1 MYLSDRPRLDKGPAR
16 GAGSSDTRGRVARTV
31 VLLGVVSM
39 LTDISSEATNSVLP
53 VYLTLGLGLSPVA
66 YGVVDG
72 IYQGASV
79 AVRLLGGWLA
89 DRADRPKPVA
99 LVGYGIS
106 AAARVVFLSV
116 SSLAG
121 ITACLGV
128 DRVGKGLRTAPRD
141 ALIAASS
148 DPSRLGRSFG
158 VHRALDTTGA
168 VLGPCVAFV
177 VLVTLPGDYTSVF
190 VISCAAAF
198 LGLAVLVL
206 LVPDLRPS
214 RLSAPSDRV
223 ARPSLRLLADRRLG
237 GLLGA
242 AGLLALL
249 TISDGFLY
257 LALQQR
263 EELALRWFPLL
274 FVGTN
279 VAYLALSIP
288 FGLLA
293 DRVGRARV
301 MVAAHVF
308 LVGACLCVAGPVH
321 GVAAVAGCLLLLGAF
336 YAATDGVLAAATVAL
351 APSGMGATAIATS
364 QSVVAGTRLLASL
377 GFGWLW
383 LTLGVQQ
390 AVLVMMTALL
400 LAIPVAWRLVRA
412 SAAHGAGR

>member
-1 MYLSDRPRLDKGPAR
+1 MYLSERPRLRQPRAR
-16 GAGSSDTRGRVARTV
+16 GAAVGGAPSRVARTV

-39 LTDISSEATNSVLP
+39 LTDISSEATNAVLP
-53 VYLTLGLGLSPVA
+53 VYLTLGLGLSPMA
-66 YGVVDG
+66 YGLVDG
-72 IYQGASV
+72 VYQGASV
-79 AVRLLGGWLA
+79 VVRVLGGWIA

-99 LVGYGIS
+99 VVGYGVS
-106 AAARVVFLSV
+106 AVARVAFLSMG
-116 SSLAG
+116 SLAG
-121 ITACLGV
+121 ITAWLGV
-128 DRVGKGLRTAPRD
+128 DRLGKGLRTAPRD
-141 ALIAASS
+141 ALIASAS
-148 DPSRLGRSFG
+148 DPSQLGRSYG

-168 VLGPCVAFV
+168 VLGPCVAFA
-177 VLVTLPGDYTSVF
+177 VLLTLPGDYTSVF
-190 VISCAAAF
+190 VVSCAAAL

-214 RLSAPSDRV
+214 GSALSRGHL

-279 VAYLALSIP
+279 VAYLVLSIP
-288 FGLLA
+288 FGRLA

-308 LVGACLCVAGPVH
+308 LIGSCLCVAGPVH
-321 GVAAVAGCLLLLGAF
+321 GVGAVVACLLLLGAF
-336 YAATDGVLAAATVAL
+336 YAATDGVLAAATVAV
-351 APSGMGATAIATS
+351 APPGMAATAIATA
-364 QSVVAGTRLLASL
+364 QSVVAGARLVASL
-377 GFGWLW
+377 LFGWLW
-383 LTLGVQQ
+383 LALGVQQ
-390 AVLVMMTALL
+390 AVFVMVTGLL
-400 LAIPVAWRLVRA
+400 LAIPLAWRMARA
-412 SAAHGAGR
+412 VGAPEPGR